1 MLAKS
6 VFFFLLIGS
15 LVSCDVAL
23 LAKSQTTEQNPGVY
37 DPDYEGRE
45 TKTFYA
51 MNTQTE
57 KTYSITAVHLA
68 ENEYCTVYGELSA
81 AISLDTAESIADEFK
96 KNIHP
101 LITKAF
107 GDFREYLGDKDFGQY
122 DKLTLFLLDIRDG
135 YDATTNPSY
144 VAGYFYPG
152 DMYRRS
158 QRASSNEAALLYLDV
173 NPGKID
179 TDFFS
184 AVAHEFQHLI
194 NYSIRMNQQGG
205 DGNINVNP
213 QNTWV
218 DEGLASAAEYLYS
231 GRHIEKKIDYF
242 NFDAERRF
250 SSGDTFFVWK
260 GLFEDYCTVYL
271 FFQWLRIQADGDPA
285 IYKDIINSKDLDYR
299 AVTGAAAKYID
310 GQFEDWETLL
320 EYWLLANYVNASE
333 GHLGYNN
340 EISTEIRALH
350 ADRHS
355 LAPGEGVFSYLDGT
369 GFTPKSQSGSHI
381 RYFGVTQAGELI
393 DSPEGVFPSGQTGRI
408 LTFNANK
415 QTGAPSEYGYLTG
428 KVEPFQR
435 RASDG
440 AARGVLPV
448 QGPWP
453 IDIPPAFFL
462 E

>member
-1 MLAKS
+1 MKVYS
-6 VFFFLLIGS
+6 V
-15 LVSCDVAL
+15 
-23 LAKSQTTEQNPGVY
+23 
-37 DPDYEGRE
+37 
-45 TKTFYA
+45 
-51 MNTQTE
+51 
-57 KTYSITAVHLA
+57 TAVHLA
-68 ENEYCTVYGELSA
+68 ENEYCTVYGEPGA
-81 AISLDTAESIADEFK
+81 GISLDTAESIADEFK

-101 LITKAF
+101 HITEAF

-135 YDATTNPSY
+135 YDSITNPSY
-144 VAGYFYPG
+144 VAGYFHPW

-184 AVAHEFQHLI
+184 AIAHEFQHLI

-205 DGNINVNP
+205 DGNINVKP
-213 QNTWV
+213 QDTWV

-231 GRHIEKKIDYF
+231 RRHVEKKIDYF
-242 NFDAERRF
+242 NADAERSF
-250 SSGDTFFVWK
+250 SRGDTFFVWQSM
-260 GLFEDYCTVYL
+260 FEDYCTVYL
-271 FFQWLRIQADGDPA
+271 FFQWLRIQAGGDPA
-285 IYKDIINSKDLDYR
+285 IYKDIINSKYLDYR
-299 AVTGAAAKYID
+299 TVTSAAAKYID

-320 EYWLLANYVNASE
+320 EYWLLANYVNALE

-340 EISTEIRALH
+340 EISTEILASH
-350 ADRHS
+350 AIGLS

-369 GFTPKSQSGSHI
+369 GFTPKLQSGAI
-381 RYFGVTQAGELI
+381 RYLGVTQAGELI
-393 DSPEGVFPSGQTGRI
+393 GSQEGVFPSGPKGRI

-415 QTGAPSEYGYLTG
+415 KNGASSEYGYLTG
-428 KVEPFQR
+428 KPEPSHL
-435 RASDG
+435 RAIDG
-440 AARGVLPV
+440 APRKALPA
-448 QGPWP
+448 QGPRP